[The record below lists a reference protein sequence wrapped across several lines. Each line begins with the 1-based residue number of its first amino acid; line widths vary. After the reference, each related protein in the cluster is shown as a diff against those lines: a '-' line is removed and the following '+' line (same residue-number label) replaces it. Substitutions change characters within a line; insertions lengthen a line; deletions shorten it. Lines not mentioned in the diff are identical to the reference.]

1 MSEIAR
7 SKPTI
12 DTTTGQASAA
22 KSLLVFVLVTFSF
35 TWLVLAPAA
44 LSVYGFISLPVPIN
58 AIITLATL
66 GPFLGGISAA
76 AYETGPAG
84 VRALLSRVVRWRVK
98 ATWYGLVLAGPAL
111 VMLAAFLLWRSLGG
125 PQLPAPPAQA
135 WLTIPIL
142 ILVLLLP
149 ALFEETGWRGFA
161 LPRLQGRYGALVA
174 SIAIG
179 IIWAAWH
186 APIWLIPEAGFNSL
200 PFSTFAVFTVALSI
214 LFTWL
219 FNNTGG
225 SVMLPALAHA
235 AINAY
240 PQPWNSAV
248 YLLDEGNRGM
258 HLQIP
263 VTIVLVVL
271 ASTLVLLVR
280 GQKPNALSE

>member
-1 MSEIAR
+1 MSEVIH
-7 SKPTI
+7 SKS
-12 DTTTGQASAA
+12 TTHTATRQEAKA
-22 KSLLVFVLVTFSF
+22 KSLLIFFLVSFGF

-44 LSVYGFISLPVPIN
+44 LSAYGFISLPVPIN
-58 AIITLATL
+58 VIITLATL

-84 VRALLSRVVRWRVK
+84 VMALLSRVVRWRVK
-98 ATWYGLVLAGPAL
+98 VAWYALVLAGPAL
-111 VMLAAFLLWRSLGG
+111 VMLVAFLLWRGLGG

-135 WLTIPIL
+135 WLSIPIL
-142 ILVLLLP
+142 IGVLLLP

-161 LPRLQGRYGALVA
+161 LPRLQLRNGALAA
-174 SIAIG
+174 SVILG

-186 APIWLIPEAGFNSL
+186 APIWLIPEAGFSSL
-200 PFSTFAVFTVALSI
+200 PFSIFAIFTVALSI

-225 SVMLPALAHA
+225 SVLLPALAHA

-240 PQPWNSAV
+240 PQPWNTAV

-271 ASTLVLLVR
+271 ASALVFLVR
-280 GQKPNALSE
+280 GQIRGKII